1 MKSSITRT
9 MMWAG
14 SIVAL
19 TILATTGYS
28 LFVLQRLGAGDSRWM
43 MGAALALAALAI
55 GAVVGLVFYVGKRFV
70 EPFARLNAYMSALE
84 SGGAIEEPPYRDRE
98 DEIGQMSASLAH
110 FKSMCDATRAAE
122 AEAAAQKTK
131 AAEQLKDREN
141 GAKWYIENRDFF
153 FKEYAA
159 GMTKLSEGN
168 LVVRLEKPF
177 IKDYEEL
184 RRTFNVAVERL
195 NSTMVGVVE
204 TADTMHASAQEIL
217 GAINE
222 LSRRNETQAATLAET
237 AASVDQFTQSVKE
250 TADGAGNAR
259 EVVQSA
265 RSVAESGEKIV
276 REVITAMDDINESS
290 EKIGQIIGI
299 IDEIAFQTNLLAL
312 NAGVEAA
319 RAGEAGRGFA
329 VVATEVRSLAQRA
342 AQAAKE
348 IKDLILESN
357 ARVSAG
363 NTLANSSGESLR
375 QIVDQIKK
383 ILMIVDEIAKGAS
396 SQSNVLREIN
406 TAMQEID
413 RVTQQNAA
421 MAEEVNA
428 TSQNLAGYSENL
440 KTLTTQFHIGGARAK
455 PVARP
460 AAKPQP
466 SRKLATSGNTA
477 LKASAVE
484 EWEEF

>member
-1 MKSSITRT
+1 MQSSISRAMTLAGLVVAT
-9 MMWAG
+9 MVFAT
-14 SIVAL
+14 AAFTFHLLQKL
-19 TILATTGYS
+19 TATTGDHWLTGVALS
-28 LFVLQRLGAGDSRWM
+28 LAGLSLVSV
-43 MGAALALAALAI
+43 AASFFLI
-55 GAVVGLVFYVGKRFV
+55 KRRVV
-70 EPFARLNAYMSALE
+70 EPITRLSAYMA
-84 SGGAIEEPPYRDRE
+84 AIEKGSLDGDPPYRDRR
-98 DEIGQMSASLAH
+98 DEIGQMSESVAYFKSLAE
-110 FKSMCDATRAAE
+110 ARRTAE
-122 AEAAAQKTK
+122 AEAEAQKAK
-131 AAEQLKDREN
+131 AAEQAKDRDN
-141 GAKWYIENRDFF
+141 GAKWYIDNRDFF
-153 FKEYAA
+153 FKEYTG
-159 GMTKLSEGN
+159 GMTKLSEGD
-168 LVVRLEKPF
+168 LLVRLEKPF

-184 RRTFNVAVERL
+184 RRAFNAALDRL
-195 NSTMVGVVE
+195 ASTMRGVVE
-204 TADTMHASAQEIL
+204 TADIMDGSTQEIL
-217 GAINE
+217 AAIND

-265 RSVAESGEKIV
+265 RAVAENGEKIV
-276 REVITAMDDINESS
+276 REVIVAMGDISQSS

-342 AQAAKE
+342 TQAAKE
-348 IKDLILESN
+348 IKGLILESN
-357 ARVSAG
+357 EKVSAG
-363 NTLANSSGESLR
+363 NTLANTSGDSLR
-375 QIVDQIKK
+375 QIVDQVKK
-383 ILMIVDEIAKGAS
+383 ILRIVDEIAEGAS

-428 TSQNLAGYSENL
+428 TSQNLANYSANL
-440 KTLTTQFHIGGARAK
+440 KSLTAQFSLGRA

-460 AAKPQP
+460 AKPQIRVAA
-466 SRKLATSGNTA
+466 SRGNTA
-477 LKASAVE
+477 LKAAPADG
-484 EWEEF
+484 WEEF